1 MNKNILII
9 GSSGFIGNNLSKHFN
24 RKKFNVKKI
33 TRKNLDIKN
42 LTKLKDYFQKI
53 NYKITIIFCS
63 AKTFKNEKDKK
74 KIFSYNKSII
84 NNIIKINNIFE
95 NKINKFIF
103 LSTIE
108 IYGINKKKKINEKT
122 RVKLLN
128 DYSRSKYFS
137 ELKLR
142 KNIKNKLL
150 ILRLPGIYG
159 KGDKFKSTI
168 GGIYKKIIN
177 NSPVVF
183 NIDKL
188 NYRTYIHIDDV
199 CKIIGKFIYINQKN
213 QIINL
218 VSENYINLFELSKIF
233 NQYFIN
239 RKKKLNFKF
248 YEDKKNS
255 NYLVFNNNVLKKYIK
270 NYKFITY
277 LEGLKKYS

>member
-9 GSSGFIGNNLSKHFN
+9 GSSGFIGNNLSKYFT

-33 TRKNLDIKN
+33 TRKNFDIKN
-42 LTKLKDYFQKI
+42 LTKLKSYFQKI
-53 NYKITIIFCS
+53 NFKITIIFCS
-63 AKTFKNEKDKK
+63 SKTYKNEKNKNT
-74 KIFSYNKSII
+74 IFSYNKTII
-84 NNIIKINNIFE
+84 NNIIEINKIFE

-122 RVKLLN
+122 RVQLLN
-128 DYSRSKYFS
+128 NYSRSKFFS
-137 ELKLR
+137 ELKLK

-159 KGDKFKSTI
+159 KGDRFESTI
-168 GGIYKKIIN
+168 GSIYKKIIN
-177 NSPVVF
+177 NSPVAF
-183 NIDKL
+183 NTYKL
-188 NYRTYIHIDDV
+188 NYRTYLHIDDV
-199 CKIIGKFIYINQKN
+199 CKIIGKFLNINQKN

-218 VSENYINLFELSKIF
+218 VSENYINFFDLSKIF
-233 NQYFIN
+233 NRYFIN
-239 RKKKLNFKF
+239 RRKKLNFSF

-255 NYLVFNNNVLKKYIK
+255 NYLVFNNKILKKYIK

-277 LEGLKKYS
+277 QDGLKKYS